1 MPRRLEWRFL
11 KGQLVEVGPEIDP
24 DNDWNRLKGLAIV
37 LDPKPNDL
45 SGMVEVR
52 YVKPR
57 GLPEEQLPQQ
67 RIIGMNLCRS
77 VR

>member
-52 YVKPR
+52 YIKPR
-57 GLPEEQLPQQ
+57 GLPEEQLPVQKLINHFSCT
-67 RIIGMNLCRS
+67 R
-77 VR
+77 VK

>member
-11 KGQLVEVGPEIDP
+11 KGQLVEVGPEIGP

-52 YVKPR
+52 YHQATRFAR
-57 GLPEEQLPQQ
+57 GATSQQ